1 MANSNRSRPRAAPG
15 AKPNPAPAAQAPP
28 GDDDEPGAVRDNR
41 GGGWFWAHNEIIDDY
56 APRAFQVTNSK
67 GKTTTQVLGA
77 AGVAVYCA
85 LARHANKDGE
95 CWPGIGTMAKRLAL
109 SFNTVKTKLVGLEY
123 LGLIAVTRN
132 RHKEGRHG
140 GVSPDSN
147 SYKLLPIPATPLS
160 TIDRP
165 PLSTIDR
172 PHRQP
177 LIDPLYQPLTTNKTK
192 GNKTQETTT
201 TAPKLAQAEAQGGGG
216 DAGKNAPELAE
227 ILATLK
233 ANGLDTDA
241 RHIKRLAAV
250 IVEHAPSGEVAR
262 AEIEAKAKNIKTGKA
277 NKPEGVLYSRLRDMT
292 ADDWKTKTPA
302 PVVTY
307 RVIEAEE

>member
-1 MANSNRSRPRAAPG
+1 MAQPKRSRPRANPG
-15 AKPNPAPAAQAPP
+15 AAPNPAPADPGAPT
-28 GDDDEPGAVRDNR
+28 DDEPGAVRDNR
-41 GGGWFWAHNEIIDDY
+41 GGGWFWVHNQIIDDY
-56 APRAFQVTNSK
+56 APRAFRVTNSK

-95 CWPGIGTMAKRLAL
+95 CWPGIGTMAKRLDL

-201 TAPKLAQAEAQGGGG
+201 NAPQSAQAQAQGGGG

-227 ILATLK
+227 ILAALK

-241 RHIKRLAAV
+241 GHIKRLAAV
-250 IVEHAPSGEVAR
+250 IAQHAPGLDVAR
-262 AEIEAKAKNIKTGKA
+262 AEIEAKTRNIKTSKTGNA
-277 NKPEGVLYSRLRDMT
+277 AGVLYSRLRDMT
-292 ADDWKTKTPA
+292 PDDWKAKTPRRVR
-302 PVVTY
+302 VVDLD
-307 RVIEAEE
+307 E